1 MRVARREFLQQAGAL
16 ALLAPRAAAQERRAG
31 VAVIGGGFG
40 GVAAALAALRQGA
53 RVVLTEETD
62 WIGGQVTSQAVP
74 PDEHSW
80 IESHGCTRA
89 YRQYRLAIR
98 EYYRQHYPLTEAARA
113 TIQLNPGNG
122 SELLRAEGFELAW
135 PKP

>member
-1 MRVARREFLQQAGAL
+1 MRVARREFLRLAGAL
-16 ALLAPRAAAQERRAG
+16 VVLAPRAAAQERRAG

-74 PDEHSW
+74 PDEHPW
-80 IESHGCTRA
+80 IETHGRTRA

-98 EYYRQHYPLTEAARA
+98 EYYPKGANKIPRTAVFNAFFTAGVVGNSAANCA
-113 TIQLNPGNG
+113 V
-122 SELLRAEGFELAW
+122 FD
-135 PKP
+135 